1 MIISNEQ
8 AEYLIHLKKKILQ
21 NDNVV
26 DILNID
32 QAFPMNFRYE
42 LVSEDDDEFSFLWEV
57 TQSSKNTLKISLHF
71 QEDESKIG
79 LLRVDYYGTHQ
90 NPFSTKEDLPEKFKP
105 YVGKFFT
112 YEECHVHYHVEGYK
126 PLAWAVP
133 IADSEMDTK
142 EISEGN
148 INQQMI
154 SAILDFAKIINVE
167 TKITINSL
175 LL

>member
-90 NPFSTKEDLPEKFKP
+90 NPFSAKEDLPEKFKP
-105 YVGKFFT
+105 YVGKFFS
-112 YEECHVHYHVEGYK
+112 YDECHVHYHVEGYK

>member
-90 NPFSTKEDLPEKFKP
+90 NPFSAKEDLPEKFKP

-133 IADSEMDTK
+133 IADSEIDTK

>member
-90 NPFSTKEDLPEKFKP
+90 NPFSAKADLPEKFKP
-105 YVGKFFT
+105 YVGKFFS
-112 YEECHVHYHVEGYK
+112 YNECHVHYHVEGYK
-126 PLAWAVP
+126 PLAWALP

-142 EISEGN
+142 EISEDN
-148 INQQMI
+148 INKQMI
-154 SAILDFAKIINVE
+154 SAILDFSKIINVE